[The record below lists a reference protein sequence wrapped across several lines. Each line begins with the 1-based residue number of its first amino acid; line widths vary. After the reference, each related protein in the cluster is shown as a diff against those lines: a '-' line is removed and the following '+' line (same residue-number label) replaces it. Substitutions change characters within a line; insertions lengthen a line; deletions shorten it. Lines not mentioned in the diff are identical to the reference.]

1 MATQLEGIQNTDSDK
16 QRMAKYIQND
26 MEQTLSTMEGNIK
39 DFKIARGAPGE
50 QDGDNL
56 ENLI

>member
-16 QRMAKYIQND
+16 QRMSKYIQND

>member
-1 MATQLEGIQNTDSDK
+1 MVTQLEGIQNTDSDK
-16 QRMAKYIQND
+16 QRMFKYIQND

>member
-1 MATQLEGIQNTDSDK
+1 MVTQLEGIQKTDSNK
-16 QRMAKYIQND
+16 QHMSKYIQND

-50 QDGDNL
+50 KDGDNL